1 MPDTEKPFILI
12 RRNRFIFNITPRNA
26 SGWWQMGIWTVL
38 LAPVVFLFHR
48 YTDGLAEGPQLTR
61 AVAVFLL
68 ATTVWAVGGIWWMK
82 ARAEVVD
89 VEQLL
94 RQQREA
100 ARKGR
105 RGR

>member
-38 LAPVVFLFHR
+38 LAPVVLVFHR
-48 YTDGLAEGPQLTR
+48 HTDGLAEGPQLTR
-61 AVAVFLL
+61 AVVIFLL
-68 ATTVWAVGGIWWMK
+68 ATAVWAISGILWMK

-89 VEQLL
+89 VEALL
-94 RQQREA
+94 RHQREA